1 VRSRDDKF
9 KLDDRQPA
17 KDDQPSTIT
26 TQLAEQPLPKT
37 DQDQQTSMNNQEP
50 LYYSK
55 PVAAQSHNIKSEL
68 VVQEFQQK
76 EIQVAVVVGLTND
89 KEIHRPN
96 TAVFDRSMLQ
106 EPIIYAYPDPISLG
120 NKKTSQSSVHA
131 YTNII
136 HQIYN

>member
-76 EIQVAVVVGLTND
+76 VNE
-89 KEIHRPN
+89 
-96 TAVFDRSMLQ
+96 
-106 EPIIYAYPDPISLG
+106 Y
-120 NKKTSQSSVHA
+120 
-131 YTNII
+131 NII
-136 HQIYN
+136 ANLIFYRKFKLLLLLD